1 MKELIVK
8 FLIAR
13 LKPGLYN
20 IYPLIHPAKPSE
32 GNFVNTIQQQNIIR
46 GTREKSLKC
55 VATLERIRPFYG
67 VKSEME
73 GLMSFFKSDL
83 RFKL

>member
-1 MKELIVK
+1 MK

-20 IYPLIHPAKPSE
+20 ISPLIHPTKLSE
-32 GNFVNTIQQQNIIR
+32 GNFVDTTQQQTIMR
-46 GTREKSLKC
+46 STWEKSLKC

-83 RFKL
+83 RFKLWF